1 MADDYDSPWK
11 EAIEHFFDDFMAFYF
26 PDAHAQIDWAQP
38 LIFLEQELR
47 AVTRDAEVGKRMVDK
62 LVRVTRRGGSEE
74 WLYLHLEIQGQEQ
87 GAFAERMFVYH
98 SRLFDRYRKPIVSLA
113 LLADDRIGWRP
124 SRYVHE
130 ALGCRLGLHFP
141 TAKLLDWSGS
151 ESRLEDSRNPF
162 AVLTLAHLATQST
175 CHDPLARHSAKWTL
189 VKRLYQT
196 GFERQQV
203 IRLFTMIDWMMRL
216 PAEYEQRFRND
227 LMQFEEEIKMRYVN
241 SIERLAREEGLA
253 RGRQEGQE
261 QGLEQGLEQGRR
273 AGKSQVIGRQ
283 MHVRFGAL
291 PDWVQTKLD
300 AASEH
305 QLDAWTSKLLTASS
319 IDAVFG
325 SSDH

>member
-74 WLYLHLEIQGQEQ
+74 W
-87 GAFAERMFVYH
+87 
-98 SRLFDRYRKPIVSLA
+98 
-113 LLADDRIGWRP
+113 
-124 SRYVHE
+124 
-130 ALGCRLGLHFP
+130 LGLHFP

-227 LMQFEEEIKMRYVN
+227 LMQFEEKIKMRYVN

-261 QGLEQGLEQGRR
+261 QGLEQGRR

-283 MHVRFGAL
+283 MYVRFGAL

-300 AASEH
+300 AASED